1 MPLAAAKKPLQLQ
14 IEAAFIKVMKAGEK
28 DGANPEQIIK
38 DLSIDLA
45 NAIHTYT
52 TQALVN
58 TSGGIGIITGM
69 AAGPPAPV
77 NPVAAVVTG
86 AAINVAATG
95 TLS

>member
-52 TQALVN
+52 TQALV
-58 TSGGIGIITGM
+58 TTTGGIGVLTGV
-69 AAGPPAPV
+69 AAGCVPPAFTGP
-77 NPVAAVVTG
+77 VTG
-86 AAINVAATG
+86 AALNVAATG